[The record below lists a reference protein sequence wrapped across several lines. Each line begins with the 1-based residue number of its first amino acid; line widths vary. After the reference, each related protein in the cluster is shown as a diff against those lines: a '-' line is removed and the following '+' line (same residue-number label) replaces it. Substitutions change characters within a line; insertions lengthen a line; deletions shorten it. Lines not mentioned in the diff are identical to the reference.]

1 MKEDFLQ
8 YVWQYQYFDQA
19 ELQTAEGERV
29 LVIRP
34 GHLNADA
41 GPDFLGAQLLLND
54 VRWAGSVEIHLRSAD
69 WLRHGHHHDPKYDQV
84 ILHVVWEND
93 SPITRTD
100 GSPIPTL
107 SLQDRVAV
115 DLLSSYQNLL
125 QSPASIP
132 CAPFIREVPELTRKS
147 MQDRALM
154 ERLEEKAGLV
164 LEQYRGTGNDW
175 EATAYQVVAAAFGF
189 KINQEPFA
197 RLSRAL
203 PQAVLKRH
211 RHAVFQL
218 EALLLGQAGLLPGE
232 QEGDDYT
239 QRLGKEYTYLA
250 HKYQLAPDALRASD
264 WNFLRLR
271 PSNFPT
277 VRLAQLA
284 ALLSAREHL
293 FSSLRQEGR
302 LADFVDFFRV
312 TPSDYWHTHYLPG
325 RGSTGGA
332 KAMGTASIH
341 TLIANTVVPLLVAYS
356 RQMGEQV
363 WQDKALDLLE
373 QLPAEHNRVTRVYED
388 LRLENKTAADS
399 QGYLALNHRYCSPRR
414 CLACAVGNKILK
426 HKLSAA

>member
-34 GHLNADA
+34 GHRNADA
-41 GPDFLGAQLLLND
+41 GPDFLGAQLLLNE
-54 VRWAGSVEIHLRSAD
+54 VKWAGSVEIHLRASD
-69 WLRHGHHHDPKYDQV
+69 WLRHQHQHDPKYDQV

-107 SLQDRVAV
+107 ALRGRVAV

-125 QSPASIP
+125 HSPASLP
-132 CAPFIREVPELTRKS
+132 CAPFIKAVPDLTRKS

-154 ERLEEKAGLV
+154 ERLEEKADLV
-164 LEQYRGTGNDW
+164 LQQYRSTGQDW
-175 EATAYQVVAAAFGF
+175 EATAYQVLAAAFGF

-203 PQAVLKRH
+203 PLAVLKRH
-211 RHAVFQL
+211 RQALFQL

-232 QEGDDYT
+232 KEGDDYT
-239 QRLGKEYTYLA
+239 QRLGKEYAYLA
-250 HKYQLAPDALRASD
+250 HKYELAPNALRASD

-284 ALLSAREHL
+284 ALLATREHL
-293 FSSLRQEGR
+293 FSSLLRGHGYGHRQHPY
-302 LADFVDFFRV
+302 
-312 TPSDYWHTHYLPG
+312 PSGQH
-325 RGSTGGA
+325 GGA
-332 KAMGTASIH
+332 AAGSLQSANGGAGLARQGPGTAGGVAGGAQPRHPGVRRAPARKQNRRRLSG
-341 TLIANTVVPLLVAYS
+341 VSGPEPPLLSPPPVP
-356 RQMGEQV
+356 G
-363 WQDKALDLLE
+363 
-373 QLPAEHNRVTRVYED
+373 
-388 LRLENKTAADS
+388 LRGRKQNPQT
-399 QGYLALNHRYCSPRR
+399 
-414 CLACAVGNKILK
+414 
-426 HKLSAA
+426 

>member
-1 MKEDFLQ
+1 MKEDFLH

-34 GHLNADA
+34 GHRNADA

-54 VRWAGSVEIHLRSAD
+54 VKWVGSVEIHLRASD
-69 WLRHGHHHDPKYDQV
+69 WLRHHHHHDPKYDQV

-93 SPITRTD
+93 CPVTRTD
-100 GSPIPTL
+100 GTPIPTL
-107 SLQDRVAV
+107 PLQDRVAP

-125 QSPASIP
+125 QSPATLP
-132 CAPFIREVPELTRKS
+132 CAPFIRQVPDLTRKS
-147 MQDRALM
+147 MQDRALL
-154 ERLEEKAGLV
+154 ERLEEKADLV
-164 LEQYRGTGNDW
+164 LQQYRGTGQDW
-175 EATAYQVVAAAFGF
+175 EATAYQVIAAAFGF
-189 KINQEPFA
+189 KINQEPFL

-203 PQAVLKRH
+203 PLPVLKRH

-232 QEGDDYT
+232 QEGDEYT
-239 QRLGKEYTYLA
+239 QRLKKEYAYLA
-250 HKYQLAPDALRASD
+250 HKYGLAPEAMRPSD

-293 FSSLRQEGR
+293 FASLRHEGR
-302 LADFVDFFRV
+302 LADYENFFRV
-312 TPSDYWHTHYLPG
+312 TLSDYWRTHYRPG
-325 RGSTGGA
+325 RESSGGA
-332 KAMGTASIH
+332 MAMGTASIH
-341 TLIANTVVPLLVAYS
+341 TLMVNTVVPLLVAYS
-356 RQMGEQV
+356 RQTGEQA

-373 QLPAEHNRVTRVYED
+373 QLPAEHNRITRVYEA

-399 QGYLALNHRYCSPRR
+399 QGYLALNRHYCLPRR
-414 CLACAVGNKILK
+414 CLACAVGNQILK
-426 HKLSAA
+426 HKLPVA